1 MNRRPSN
8 VIALN
13 RHPDGV
19 AGAMRSVRHSGRYEV
34 VTVGRNQEFEFVGS
48 DPYATNVGT
57 GLVIPSTPS
66 SAIGNARYLF
76 LLARASFGTGEQTST
91 WHGTRL
97 VGIRQYVDLV
107 ARIPARTAP
116 LGLESGPPVGSTV
129 TFRKEIE
136 SSLWHPFDGNISWH
150 VMIMPVAQR
159 QTRHPS
165 NADSLI
171 FQDAKSPALLF
182 QTPPPAY
189 TPPNG
194 GRPWGNPIGASLG
207 NIHDLRYRW
216 RDEKSEDVLDIPI
229 PVPCDVALFASVRQN
244 DPTLNPTLDVAA
256 DCGPFGALGPED
268 QFVVAY
274 PTFAQYGSIAGAL
287 VFEDN
292 LGRDVP

>member
-1 MNRRPSN
+1 MNRAPDN
-8 VIALN
+8 VIALR

-19 AGAMRSVRHSGRYEV
+19 AGAIRSVRHSGRYEV
-34 VTVGRNQEFEFVGS
+34 VTVGRNPEFEFVGS
-48 DPYATNVGT
+48 DPYSTNVGT
-57 GLVIPSTPS
+57 GLVIPATPS
-66 SAIGNARYLF
+66 SEIGDARYLF
-76 LLARASFGTGEQTST
+76 LLARASFGTGEQSST
-91 WHGTRL
+91 WEGTRL

-116 LGLESGPPVGSTV
+116 LATDSGPAAGSTV

-136 SSLWHPFDGNISWH
+136 SALWHPFDGNISWH
-150 VMIMPVAQR
+150 VMIMPIAQR
-159 QTRHPS
+159 QTRNPL
-165 NADSLI
+165 NADSVI

-182 QTPPPAY
+182 QTLAPY

-194 GRPWGNPIGASLG
+194 GRPWGRSIGASLG
-207 NIHDLRYRW
+207 NLHDLRYRW
-216 RDEKSEDVLDIPI
+216 RERDSEDVLDIPI
-229 PVPCDVALFASVRQN
+229 QAPCDVALFASVRQN
-244 DPTLNPTLDVAA
+244 DPALNPTLDVAA

-292 LGRDVP
+292 LGRNVP